1 MSMEMKLF
9 TILCLI
15 LLATPAVADSI
26 NTNCLDN
33 TKKIAVYLPSA
44 DTVTHDPLF
53 TSMFFE
59 YQLSYLT
66 DSTISENLTKDNCD
80 LLLIPDQHLSDT
92 AASAINKYLS
102 NGGRVWFF
110 ADPRLKE
117 DGTTAAN
124 RIGILGKP
132 SEYMIDNHS
141 TFYVDTSD
149 PITNGMNST
158 YTSLGS
164 IEKST
169 CMQAFNPDSGTVSDF
184 EYKVLMSKA
193 LDGDL
198 LIKFES
204 TKTGARAIYSNE
216 NMFISGGSWNYFDR
230 ATATKLFQSVKA
242 WMLGF
247 DNNAY
252 GISITYPKGDKQFT
266 ITIDDV
272 FASDL
277 EIAKVQP
284 FFDMEISK
292 NLTDVKNLNTFFIIP
307 DSNKTKKTGLD
318 YYAQYGDTHTIHP
331 HYITDWTSKAY
342 NVSQF
347 QKNITDAE
355 GIINEAYGV
364 SDYGFSSIR
373 FPAVNATIPAYKA
386 ASNAGFVVS
395 TNYGWYTGNVP
406 IGYTLSNNAFFPKQ
420 KILYDEKSSLIEIE
434 IPESF
439 DISYDNAEDFYTY
452 NVAEMDYFNNI
463 NFPSNYIICGHIQG
477 IMTRRDL
484 FENMSKLLDHM
495 KGSPGYI
502 AFSNLD
508 QIARYNNIKKAEIQ
522 AYNIPDGVA
531 VDITT
536 TEQIENFTLKLTNIQ
551 NSIQAQYD
559 SFALDADNVIYADN
573 VYYIF
578 HTVNPGKH
586 HFVIKINTMEKH

>member
-9 TILCLI
+9 TILCLVLI
-15 LLATPAVADSI
+15 APPVVADSK

-33 TKKIAVYLPSA
+33 TQKIAVYLPST
-44 DTVTHDPLF
+44 DNVTHDPLF

-66 DSTISENLTKDNCD
+66 DSTISENLTEDSCD
-80 LLLIPDQHLSDT
+80 LLLVPDQHMSDT
-92 AASAINKYLS
+92 AASAINEYLS

-117 DGTTAAN
+117 NGTISAN
-124 RIGILGKP
+124 RINILGES
-132 SEYMIDNHS
+132 SEFLIDNHS
-141 TFYVDTSD
+141 KISVDISN

-158 YTSLGS
+158 YTSIS
-164 IEKST
+164 STEKST
-169 CMQAFNPDSGTVSDF
+169 YMRAFNPDSGTISDF
-184 EYKVLMSKA
+184 EYKVLMSRA
-193 LDGDL
+193 SDGDM
-198 LIKFES
+198 LIRFES

-230 ATATKLFQSVKA
+230 ATATKLFQSVKT
-242 WMLGF
+242 WMLGL
-247 DNNAY
+247 DNNTY

-266 ITIDDV
+266 ITIDDI
-272 FASDL
+272 FASEL

-284 FFDMEISK
+284 FFEMETSK
-292 NLTDVKNLNTFFIIP
+292 NLTAIKNLNTFFIIP
-307 DSNKTKKTGLD
+307 DSTKTKKTGLD

-331 HYITDWTSKAY
+331 HYITDWTSDAF

-347 QKNITDAE
+347 QKNITKAE
-355 GIINEAYGV
+355 DIINKAYGV

-373 FPAVNATIPAYKA
+373 FPAVKATIPAYKA
-386 ASNAGFVVS
+386 ASNAGFTIS

-420 KILYDEKSSLIEIE
+420 KILYDEKSNLTEIE
-434 IPESF
+434 IPEAF
-439 DISYDNAEDFYTY
+439 DISYNNAEDFYTY
-452 NVAEMDYFNNI
+452 NVAEMNYFYDI

-477 IMTRRDL
+477 IMTRPDL
-484 FENMSKLLDHM
+484 FENMSKLLDYI
-495 KGSPGYI
+495 KGSPGYT

-522 AYNIPDGVA
+522 AHNIPDGVV

-536 TEQIENFTLKLTNIQ
+536 TEQIENFTVKLTNIQ
-551 NSIQAQYD
+551 NGIEVQYD
-559 SFALDADNVIYADN
+559 GSALDTDSVIYADN

-578 HTVNPGKH
+578 HTVDPGMH
-586 HFVIKINTMEKH
+586 HLVIKVKTMEKH